1 MPLTS
6 LNVPVNINPK
16 TTNCIISLDSML
28 LDVAINVYPLNSF
41 NLLISGG
48 FFSED
53 SMAKTSKFVRNE
65 YKTYSFFINK
75 KGNNTISKA
84 SDCFGE
90 ISIVAIRKIN
100 KFINKYNVDV
110 LF

>member
-48 FFSED
+48 FFLKI
-53 SMAKTSKFVRNE
+53 AWQKHRNL
-65 YKTYSFFINK
+65 YAMNIKHIHFS
-75 KGNNTISKA
+75 
-84 SDCFGE
+84 
-90 ISIVAIRKIN
+90 
-100 KFINKYNVDV
+100 
-110 LF
+110 